1 MPSLRSCA
9 MMPGPPTISTLTNA
23 GCAAVP
29 QPKFNRD
36 RSPFVTG
43 TLVENLTV
51 WSFDRWFPADPSH
64 HLSVTMAAGL
74 LQLQQMLR
82 AFKANGHHFEAVM
95 IGPDVAQDRRIDHLH
110 S

>member
-1 MPSLRSCA
+1 
-9 MMPGPPTISTLTNA
+9 
-23 GCAAVP
+23 
-29 QPKFNRD
+29 
-36 RSPFVTG
+36 
-43 TLVENLTV
+43 
-51 WSFDRWFPADPSH
+51 
-64 HLSVTMAAGL
+64 MAAGL